1 MPGAPHVNSAQP
13 SNPLKSPAVTTQ
25 PFFRREGDRF
35 IPTDI
40 CRGPWDPESLHGRVL
55 AGLLARDVERH
66 HLPEGFH
73 PARLT
78 VDLYRMP
85 PFAPVEVQSRVVRD
99 GRRIRIVDSEFTS
112 GGVSIGRSSCL
123 LLRRTADPD
132 GNVWSPPP
140 WDAPAPDAIPSVEGE
155 AGRMWET
162 RIIDHG
168 FGAVVQKNAW
178 VRENRDFI
186 EGEALSP
193 FLRAAVS
200 ADYTNPFANSG
211 DQGLQFVNADITLYL
226 HRLPVGEWVGYQ
238 VTAHH
243 HSEGVAVGE
252 CVMYDT
258 EGAIGRSTV
267 CGVANQ
273 RKP

>member
-1 MPGAPHVNSAQP
+1 
-13 SNPLKSPAVTTQ
+13 VTTQ
-25 PFFRREGDRF
+25 PFFRREGNHF
-35 IPTDI
+35 TPTDI
-40 CRGPWDPESLHGRVL
+40 CRGPWDPESLHGRVV
-55 AGLLARDVERH
+55 AGLLARDVELH
-66 HLPEGFH
+66 HLPDGFH

-112 GGVSIGRSSCL
+112 GGLSIGRSSCL
-123 LLRRTADPD
+123 LLRRTAGP
-132 GNVWSPPP
+132 GGAVWSPEP
-140 WDAPAPDAIPSVEGE
+140 WDVPAPETLPARERLEGE
-155 AGRMWET
+155 SMWET

-168 FGAVVQKNAW
+168 FGAVAQKNAW
-178 VRENRDFI
+178 IRESREFV
-186 EGEALSP
+186 EGEDLTP

-226 HRLPVGEWVGYQ
+226 HRLPVGEWIGYQ

-252 CVMYDT
+252 CVMYDVS
-258 EGAIGRSTV
+258 GAIGRSTV
-267 CGVANQ
+267 CAVANQ
-273 RKP
+273 RRA